1 MLSTIVAGF
10 INIEIVEFFYQNY
23 MIINY
28 ISYFLNIAGI
38 TQDIYRRLVNDEK
51 DGPMT
56 IKTHMH
62 IYITYKTFLQIYGL
76 LQAKVALLVAT

>member
-28 ISYFLNIAGI
+28 ISYFFNIAGI
-38 TQDIYRRLVNDEK
+38 TQLFLYI
-51 DGPMT
+51 
-56 IKTHMH
+56 H
-62 IYITYKTFLQIYGL
+62 IYKIGM
-76 LQAKVALLVAT
+76 V